1 MSWLRESAGAV
12 VVAALVAP
20 ATAAAQG
27 LRPQFGVAAGVA
39 LPTGDYHAAASGD
52 GFNSAWEGMALVA
65 LKLARWPVGLR
76 ADVTYGT
83 NGANDQLKAALTS
96 SFGQP
101 SDEKT
106 KLLGGNVDLT
116 FPFGSAARVQPYLLG
131 GIGVYHITISV
142 TSGGSAADNSGTKFA
157 WNLGGGVAYR
167 VRGAALFV
175 EARSL
180 NVAALAGF
188 PRTTLL
194 PITAGVRLGGR

>member
-1 MSWLRESAGAV
+1 MPEFD
-12 VVAALVAP
+12 P
-20 ATAAAQG
+20 ATFSSVDPQQFAQ
-27 LRPQFGVAAGVA
+27 
-39 LPTGDYHAAASGD
+39 
-52 GFNSAWEGMALVA
+52 LVKSTPA
-65 LKLARWPVGLR
+65 
-76 ADVTYGT
+76 
-83 NGANDQLKAALTS
+83 DQLKAALTS

-116 FPFGSAARVQPYLLG
+116 YAFGSAARVQPYLLG

-142 TSGGSAADNSGTKFA
+142 TSGGSAADNSGTRFA